1 MRQKV
6 EPLTVDTVAQR
17 GLRLE
22 RLLVY
27 DVNVASIV
35 FRTRKRLLAQITLYP
50 GCVVFML
57 FPQVTSERACC
68 SEGFLT
74 VRTRHD
80 KLHSEGELDDVVAC
94 IATADVNHDQT

>member
-1 MRQKV
+1 MHRKV
-6 EPLTVDTVAQR
+6 ERLAFDNLAQR

-35 FRTRKRLLAQITLYP
+35 FKTHKRLLAQITLYP
-50 GCVVFML
+50 GCVAFMP
-57 FPQVTSERACC
+57 FPQVTSEGACF

-80 KLHSEGELDDVVAC
+80 RLHSEGELDDVVALYC
-94 IATADVNHDQT
+94 DS

>member
-1 MRQKV
+1 MA
-6 EPLTVDTVAQR
+6 P
-17 GLRLE
+17 
-22 RLLVY
+22 
-27 DVNVASIV
+27 IV
-35 FRTRKRLLAQITLYP
+35 FRTHKRPVAQITLYP

-94 IATADVNHDQT
+94 TATADVNHDHMSTF